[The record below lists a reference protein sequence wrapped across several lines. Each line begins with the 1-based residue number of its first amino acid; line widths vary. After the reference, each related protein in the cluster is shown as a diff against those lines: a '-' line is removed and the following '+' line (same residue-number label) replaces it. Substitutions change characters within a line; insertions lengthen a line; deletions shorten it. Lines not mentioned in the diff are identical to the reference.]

1 MGSGLT
7 RTDIFQTSEKSME
20 ASNEKMVSY
29 ESGLCDAT
37 KDRDDKIESRLIN
50 GRTYVKV
57 DIQDVDA
64 NMDTIWT

>member
-1 MGSGLT
+1 
-7 RTDIFQTSEKSME
+7 
-20 ASNEKMVSY
+20 MVSY